1 MTPGGLARLLVR
13 SCQALSAADLA
24 LGAAG
29 DAARGKSNARG
40 PGVATEASKGRSLE
54 GLSSVTGGAAF
65 LSGGAEGDM
74 TAALRKLHELG
85 PSPPG
90 RFIFLGYFIILC
102 CECTPF
108 SVLYL

>member
-1 MTPGGLARLLVR
+1 MPTAQTLVTPGGLARLLVR

-29 DAARGKSNARG
+29 GAARGKSNARG
-40 PGVATEASKGRSLE
+40 PGVATEASKGRAPE
-54 GLSSVTGGAAF
+54 GVPSATGGAAF

-90 RFIFLGYFIILC
+90 RFDFFVVLFIV
-102 CECTPF
+102 
-108 SVLYL
+108 S